1 MPKTHLV
8 NNETRNQYPVQANSD
23 SPGMGM
29 ALPSYET
36 APPLDTNILDPTTLL
51 LAAQAIHAQTTDSPP
66 LYRLSLGISDLTD
79 LTTSVDLMR
88 VERKG
93 RSRPL
98 RLLPRSVRIAVIISA
113 ACEQPCCRAPPPW
126 GLKKVRGLL
135 SRKTTHVNALPVD
148 PSGKR
153 SEFGIPTFV
162 KGADS
167 VFTTDGREWAEWTKN
182 AVAVMYEDKDGN
194 IMA

>member
-1 MPKTHLV
+1 MIRIDRMPKTHLV

-36 APPLDTNILDPTTLL
+36 APPLDTDSLGPTTLF
-51 LAAQAIHAQTTDSPP
+51 LAVQAIHAQTTDSPP

-88 VERKG
+88 FERKG

-98 RLLPRSVRIAVIISA
+98 YDLRHMRRTP
-113 ACEQPCCRAPPPW
+113 
-126 GLKKVRGLL
+126 GGFY
-135 SRKTTHVNALPVD
+135 PV
-148 PSGKR
+148 PSE
-153 SEFGIPTFV
+153 SP
-162 KGADS
+162 
-167 VFTTDGREWAEWTKN
+167 
-182 AVAVMYEDKDGN
+182 
-194 IMA
+194 